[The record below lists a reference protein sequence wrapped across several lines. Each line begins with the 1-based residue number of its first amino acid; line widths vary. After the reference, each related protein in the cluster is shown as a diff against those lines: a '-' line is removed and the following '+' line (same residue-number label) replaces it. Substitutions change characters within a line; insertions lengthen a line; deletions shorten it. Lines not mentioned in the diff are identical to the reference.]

1 MYQLSHMALLGTLL
15 LALNACNAAPPPAN
29 NARVD
34 VPVAVTPAPVQ
45 ADKTTIIGQV
55 LSASDNKPM
64 STVVRLAELV
74 EQNGKQVMYFDGA
87 RSPGTQ
93 TNQDGTFAIEN
104 IDVKKYIVV
113 VGDVPNNNYVIIS
126 EAQDKARIYETTAGA
141 VTNVGELRV
150 KLPA

>member
-1 MYQLSHMALLGTLL
+1 MHRLSHIAALGALL
-15 LALNACNAAPPPAN
+15 LALSACNAAPPPAN
-29 NARVD
+29 SAQVD

-45 ADKTTIIGQV
+45 ADKTTIVGQV
-55 LSASDNKPM
+55 LSASDGKPM
-64 STVVRLAELV
+64 STIVRLAELI
-74 EQNGKQVMYFDGA
+74 EQNGEQVMFFDGA
-87 RSPGTQ
+87 RSPGAQ
-93 TNQDGTFAIEN
+93 TNADGTFALEN

-126 EAQDKARIYETTAGA
+126 EAQDKARIYETTAGG